1 MTKYTK
7 EQLNYKLNAWK
18 KDIENGTSKIFYE
31 WNAYTGCSKEDF
43 IKELEWLFDDPQ
55 DGKTKNRNPYRRET
69 YCYPDGTFHRFIR
82 IYYEDGTVR
91 RARLEDYKPTGVFMT
106 SEPMW
111 HSGLCIFDPVKKCTE
126 SDKKEI
132 DAAAKSWR
140 GKAKMWRVI

>member
-7 EQLNYKLNAWK
+7 ERLNSKLNNWK
-18 KDIENGTSKIFYE
+18 KAVDNGTSKLFFE

-43 IKELEWLFDDPQ
+43 IKELEWLFNDPQ
-55 DGKTKNRNPYRRET
+55 DGNTTVHSPYRRET

-82 IYYEDGTVR
+82 IYEEDGSVR
-91 RARLEDYKPTGVFMT
+91 RAQLEDYNPKGLSKV

-111 HSGLCIFDPVKKCTE
+111 HTGLCILDQVIRCTE
-126 SDKKEI
+126 ADKKEI

-140 GKAKMWRVI
+140 GKAKMWGVI

>member
-1 MTKYTK
+1 MEKYTK
-7 EQLNYKLNAWK
+7 EKLNSKLNTWK

-43 IKELEWLFDDPQ
+43 IKELEWLFNDPQ
-55 DGKTKNRNPYRRET
+55 DGNTTVHSPYRRET

-82 IYYEDGTVR
+82 IYEEDGSVR
-91 RARLEDYKPTGVFMT
+91 RAQLEDYNPKGLSKV

-111 HSGLCIFDPVKKCTE
+111 HTGLCILDQVIRCTE
-126 SDKKEI
+126 ADKKEI

-140 GKAKMWRVI
+140 GKAKMWGVI